1 MDSINPLPADDIPSI
16 QAEQADQEAAVPK
29 AKALAKKKKKKSII
43 TKKKNRV
50 KKVSY
55 PPVKRTKREYAAR
68 YG

>member
-1 MDSINPLPADDIPSI
+1 MKPLPTEDIEKI
-16 QAEQADQEAAVPK
+16 EDEQPDQEVAASKPK
-29 AKALAKKKKKKSII
+29 AHTKKKKKKSSII
-43 TKKKNRV
+43 TKKKNRI